1 MKNERKI
8 RVCQTLLKD
17 NQMIASMAS
26 HQNITGYWRVRL
38 WCGMLSVK
46 SVGSIKSSKKDIYL
60 KRTLNQKG
68 IESVLSSYIKNLIH
82 NV

>member
-1 MKNERKI
+1 MKNDIKI

-17 NQMIASMAS
+17 KQIIASMAN

-46 SVGSIKSSKKDIYL
+46 SVSSINSSKKDIYI
-60 KRTLNQKG
+60 KRTLNKKG
-68 IESVLSSYIKNLIH
+68 IESVLFSYIKNLEYH
-82 NV
+82 V